1 MVAKKVMLNNR
12 EGLHVRPA
20 GLFSNEM
27 QKFLSDVWVCHKE
40 AAVSGKSI
48 MNLIAAGI
56 QCGDEVEIRCSGPDE
71 EEALSRAVE
80 LIEFRPGRSGR
91 WPCMTGERVLY
102 GVAASPGIGIGH
114 ALVYKEKPMGSL
126 EREIADPKLELE
138 RYHSA
143 VETFCHVTQVKADR
157 VAEMAGKERGDIIR
171 CQADMIRDPYLNGQV
186 EGRIA
191 SGQSAE
197 AALSASCD
205 LFIDLFTAAED
216 EVTRQRAADVRDLRG
231 GMLRLL
237 LGLPE
242 MDFSALQPGTVLLA
256 EELSPSAVSVLN
268 SANVAGIVLGKGGP
282 TSHSAILAR
291 ALEIPAVLGLED
303 RVLDAATGETLIV
316 DGNRGCVVFSP
327 GQVMKS
333 VYEGRQKDF
342 QQLRASLRV
351 FVGRETVTADGKR
364 IQLGANA
371 GSVGD
376 ATRAAGYGCDGIGLL
391 RTEFLYLDR
400 TSQPGEE
407 EQFHAY
413 RQILAA
419 MRGKRVIIRTLDVG
433 GDKTLPYLHQPHEE
447 NPFLGCRG
455 LRFSLRE
462 EDMFR
467 SHLRAVLRAS
477 AYGKAHLLLPMVTGV
492 EEVRRAR
499 EILEEE
505 KEALRRRKVAF
516 DENLP
521 MGVMVETVSAC
532 LMADAFSK
540 EADFFS
546 LGTNDLTQYVL
557 GVDRGN
563 ARVAHLYSYFH
574 PAVLRLVRQVLETAR
589 RTGTKVSMC
598 GEAAADTALTPVL
611 LTFGLEAFSV
621 APVSLLPVRKAISL
635 WTMEEAKAVT
645 EKAMSLETEE
655 EVQAFLKEHEKK

>member
-1 MVAKKVMLNNR
+1 
-12 EGLHVRPA
+12 
-20 GLFSNEM
+20 
-27 QKFLSDVWVCHKE
+27 
-40 AAVSGKSI
+40 
-48 MNLIAAGI
+48 
-56 QCGDEVEIRCSGPDE
+56 
-71 EEALSRAVE
+71 
-80 LIEFRPGRSGR
+80 
-91 WPCMTGERVLY
+91 MTGERVLY
-102 GVAASPGIGIGH
+102 GVAGSPGIGIGH

-126 EREIADPKLELE
+126 DREIADPKMELE
-138 RYHSA
+138 RYRNA
-143 VETFCHVTQVKADR
+143 VETFCRVTQVKADR
-157 VAEMAGKERGDIIR
+157 VAEMAGKEQGDIIR
-171 CQADMIRDPYLNGQV
+171 CQTDMIHDPYMSGQV

-191 SGQSAE
+191 LGQSAE

-205 LFIDLFTAAED
+205 LFIDLFTASDD
-216 EVTRQRAADVRDLRG
+216 EIIRQRAADVRDLRG

-268 SANVAGIVLGKGGP
+268 SANVEGIVLGKGGP

-291 ALEIPAVLGLED
+291 ALEIPAVLGVED
-303 RVLDAATGETLIV
+303 RVMDTVPGEAVIV

-327 GQVMKS
+327 SPEMKT
-333 VYEGRQKDF
+333 VYENRQKDF
-342 QQLRASLRV
+342 QQLRASLRE
-351 FVGRETVTADGKR
+351 FVGRETRTADGER
-364 IQLGANA
+364 IQLAANA
-371 GSVGD
+371 GGVGD
-376 ATRAAGYGCDGIGLL
+376 ATRAAGYGCDGIGLV

-400 TSQPGEE
+400 TSQPGED

-413 RQILAA
+413 RQILSA
-419 MRGKRVIIRTLDVG
+419 MRGKPVIIRTLDVG
-433 GDKTLPYLHQPHEE
+433 GDKNLPYLPQVKED

-467 SHLRAVLRAS
+467 VHLRAVLRAS
-477 AYGKAHLLLPMVTGV
+477 AYGKARLLLPMVTGV
-492 EEVRRAR
+492 EEVRHAR

-505 KEALRRRKVAF
+505 KEVLRRKEIAF

-521 MGVMVETVSAC
+521 VGVMIETVGAC
-532 LMADAFSK
+532 LMAEAFAK

-574 PAVLRLVRQVLETAR
+574 PGVLRMVRQVLETAQ

-598 GEAAADTALTPVL
+598 GEAAADTALTPVWL
-611 LTFGLEAFSV
+611 SFGLKEFSV

-635 WTMEEAKAVT
+635 WTSKEAEEVT
-645 EKAMSLETEE
+645 EEAMSLETEE
-655 EVQAFLKEHEKK
+655 EVREFLKAHEK

>member
-1 MVAKKVMLNNR
+1 
-12 EGLHVRPA
+12 
-20 GLFSNEM
+20 
-27 QKFLSDVWVCHKE
+27 
-40 AAVSGKSI
+40 
-48 MNLIAAGI
+48 
-56 QCGDEVEIRCSGPDE
+56 
-71 EEALSRAVE
+71 
-80 LIEFRPGRSGR
+80 
-91 WPCMTGERVLY
+91 MTGERVLY
-102 GVAASPGIGIGH
+102 GVAGSPGIGIGH

-126 EREIADPKLELE
+126 DREIADPKMELE
-138 RYHSA
+138 RYQNA
-143 VETFCHVTQVKADR
+143 VETFCRVTQVKADR
-157 VAEMAGKERGDIIR
+157 VAEMAGKEQGDIIR
-171 CQADMIRDPYLNGQV
+171 CQTDMIHDPYMSGQV

-191 SGQSAE
+191 LGQSAE

-205 LFIDLFTAAED
+205 LFIDLFTASDD
-216 EVTRQRAADVRDLRG
+216 EIIRQRAADVRDLRG

-256 EELSPSAVSVLN
+256 EGLSPSAVSVLN
-268 SANVAGIVLGKGGP
+268 SANVEGIVLGKGSP

-291 ALEIPAVLGLED
+291 ALEIPAVLGVED
-303 RVLDAATGETLIV
+303 RVMDTVPGEAVIV

-327 GQVMKS
+327 SPEMKT
-333 VYEGRQKDF
+333 VYENRQKDF
-342 QQLRASLRV
+342 QQLRASLRE
-351 FVGRETVTADGKR
+351 FVGRETRTADGER
-364 IQLGANA
+364 IQLAANA
-371 GSVGD
+371 GGVGD
-376 ATRAAGYGCDGIGLL
+376 ATRAAGYGCDGIGLV

-400 TSQPGEE
+400 TSQPGED

-413 RQILAA
+413 RQILSA
-419 MRGKRVIIRTLDVG
+419 MRGKPVIIRTLDVG
-433 GDKTLPYLHQPHEE
+433 GDKNLPYLPQVKED

-467 SHLRAVLRAS
+467 VHLRAVLRAS
-477 AYGKAHLLLPMVTGV
+477 AYGKARLLLPMVTGV
-492 EEVRRAR
+492 EEVRHAR

-505 KEALRRRKVAF
+505 KEVLRRKKIAF

-521 MGVMVETVSAC
+521 VGVMIETVAAC
-532 LMADAFSK
+532 LMAEAFAK

-574 PAVLRLVRQVLETAR
+574 PGVLRMVRQVLETAQ

-598 GEAAADTALTPVL
+598 GEAAADTALTPVWL
-611 LTFGLEAFSV
+611 SFGLKEFSV

-635 WTMEEAKAVT
+635 WTSKEAEEVT
-645 EKAMSLETEE
+645 EEAMSLETEE
-655 EVQAFLKEHEKK
+655 EVREFLKAHEK

>member
-1 MVAKKVMLNNR
+1 
-12 EGLHVRPA
+12 
-20 GLFSNEM
+20 
-27 QKFLSDVWVCHKE
+27 
-40 AAVSGKSI
+40 
-48 MNLIAAGI
+48 
-56 QCGDEVEIRCSGPDE
+56 
-71 EEALSRAVE
+71 
-80 LIEFRPGRSGR
+80 
-91 WPCMTGERVLY
+91 MTGERVLY
-102 GVAASPGIGIGH
+102 GVAASPGIGIGQ
-114 ALVYKEKPMGSL
+114 ALIYKEKPMDSL

-138 RYHSA
+138 RYRSA
-143 VETFCHVTQVKADR
+143 VETFCRVTQVKADR
-157 VAEMAGKERGDIIR
+157 VAEMAGKEQGDIIR
-171 CQADMIRDPYLNGQV
+171 CQADMIRDPYMNGQV

-205 LFIDLFTAAED
+205 LFIDLFTASED
-216 EVTRQRAADVRDLRG
+216 EITRQRAADIRDLRG
-231 GMLRLL
+231 SMLRLL

-242 MDFSALQPGTVLLA
+242 MDFSALQPGTVLMA

-303 RVLDAATGETLIV
+303 RVMDVAPGETVIV

-327 GQVMKS
+327 DHVMKT
-333 VYEGRQKDF
+333 VYRGRQKDF
-342 QQLRASLRV
+342 QELRASMRV
-351 FVGRETVTADGKR
+351 FVGRETVTADGER
-364 IQLGANA
+364 ILLSANA
-371 GSVGD
+371 GSIGD
-376 ATRAAGYGCDGIGLL
+376 AVRAGGYGCDGIGLL

-419 MRGKRVIIRTLDVG
+419 MGGKRVIIRTLDVG
-433 GDKTLPYLHQPHEE
+433 GDKTLPYLNQPHED

-462 EDMFR
+462 EELFR

-477 AYGKAHLLLPMVTGV
+477 AYGKAQLLLPMATGV
-492 EEVRRAR
+492 EEVRRAK

-505 KEALRRRKVAF
+505 KEGFRKRDIVF
-516 DENLP
+516 DEHLP
-521 MGVMVETVSAC
+521 IGVMVETVSAC
-532 LMADAFSK
+532 LMADSLAK

-563 ARVAHLYSYFH
+563 ARVAHLYS
-574 PAVLRLVRQVLETAR
+574 
-589 RTGTKVSMC
+589 C
-598 GEAAADTALTPVL
+598 L
-611 LTFGLEAFSV
+611 LYTS
-621 APVSLLPVRKAISL
+621 PSPRDS
-635 WTMEEAKAVT
+635 
-645 EKAMSLETEE
+645 
-655 EVQAFLKEHEKK
+655 

>member
-1 MVAKKVMLNNR
+1 
-12 EGLHVRPA
+12 
-20 GLFSNEM
+20 
-27 QKFLSDVWVCHKE
+27 
-40 AAVSGKSI
+40 
-48 MNLIAAGI
+48 
-56 QCGDEVEIRCSGPDE
+56 
-71 EEALSRAVE
+71 
-80 LIEFRPGRSGR
+80 
-91 WPCMTGERVLY
+91 MTGERVLY

-143 VETFCHVTQVKADR
+143 VETFCHVTQVKGDR

-505 KEALRRRKVAF
+505 KGALRRRKVAF

>member
-1 MVAKKVMLNNR
+1 
-12 EGLHVRPA
+12 
-20 GLFSNEM
+20 
-27 QKFLSDVWVCHKE
+27 
-40 AAVSGKSI
+40 
-48 MNLIAAGI
+48 
-56 QCGDEVEIRCSGPDE
+56 
-71 EEALSRAVE
+71 
-80 LIEFRPGRSGR
+80 
-91 WPCMTGERVLY
+91 MTGERVLY
-102 GVAASPGIGIGH
+102 GVAASPGIGIGQ
-114 ALVYKEKPMGSL
+114 ALIYKEKPMDSL

-138 RYHSA
+138 RYRSA
-143 VETFCHVTQVKADR
+143 VETFCRVTQVKADR
-157 VAEMAGKERGDIIR
+157 VAEMAGKEQGDIIR
-171 CQADMIRDPYLNGQV
+171 CQADMIRDPYMNGQV

-205 LFIDLFTAAED
+205 LFIDLFTASED
-216 EVTRQRAADVRDLRG
+216 EITRQRAADIRDLRG
-231 GMLRLL
+231 SMLRLL

-242 MDFSALQPGTVLLA
+242 MDFSALQPGTVLMA

-303 RVLDAATGETLIV
+303 RVMDVAPGETVIV

-327 GQVMKS
+327 GHVMKT
-333 VYEGRQKDF
+333 VYRGRQKDF
-342 QQLRASLRV
+342 QELRASMRV
-351 FVGRETVTADGKR
+351 FVGRETVTADGER
-364 IQLGANA
+364 ILLSANA
-371 GSVGD
+371 GSIGD
-376 ATRAAGYGCDGIGLL
+376 AVRAGGYGCDGIGLL

-419 MRGKRVIIRTLDVG
+419 MGGKRVIIRTLDVG
-433 GDKTLPYLHQPHEE
+433 GDKTLPYLNQPHED

-462 EDMFR
+462 EDLFR

-477 AYGKAHLLLPMVTGV
+477 AYGKAQLLLPMATGV
-492 EEVRRAR
+492 EEVRRAK

-505 KEALRRRKVAF
+505 KEGFRRRHIEF
-516 DENLP
+516 DEHLP
-521 MGVMVETVSAC
+521 IGVMVETVSAC
-532 LMADAFSK
+532 LMADSLAK

-574 PAVLRLVRQVLETAR
+574 PAVLRMVRQVLESAR
-589 RTGTKVSMC
+589 KNDIPVGMC

-611 LTFGLEAFSV
+611 LSFGLKAFSV
-621 APVSLLPVRKAISL
+621 APASLLPVRKTISL
-635 WTMEEAKAVT
+635 WSKEEAETVT
-645 EKAMSLETEE
+645 EEAMSLETEE
-655 EVQAFLKEHEKK
+655 EVRLFLQEHRK

>member
-1 MVAKKVMLNNR
+1 
-12 EGLHVRPA
+12 
-20 GLFSNEM
+20 
-27 QKFLSDVWVCHKE
+27 
-40 AAVSGKSI
+40 
-48 MNLIAAGI
+48 
-56 QCGDEVEIRCSGPDE
+56 
-71 EEALSRAVE
+71 
-80 LIEFRPGRSGR
+80 
-91 WPCMTGERVLY
+91 MTGERLLY
-102 GVAASPGIGIGH
+102 GVAGSPGIGIGH

-126 EREIADPKLELE
+126 DREIADPKMELE
-138 RYHSA
+138 RYHNA
-143 VETFCHVTQVKADR
+143 VETFCRVIQVKADR
-157 VAEMAGKERGDIIR
+157 VAEMAGKEQGDIIR
-171 CQADMIRDPYLNGQV
+171 CQTDMIRDPYMSGQV

-191 SGQSAE
+191 LGQSAE

-205 LFIDLFTAAED
+205 LFIDLFTASDD
-216 EVTRQRAADVRDLRG
+216 EIIRQRAADVRDLRG

-291 ALEIPAVLGLED
+291 ALEIPAVLGVEE
-303 RVLDAATGETLIV
+303 RVLDTAPGEAVIV

-327 GQVMKS
+327 GPEMRP
-333 VYEGRQKDF
+333 VYESRQNDF
-342 QQLRASLRV
+342 LQLRASLRV
-351 FVGRETVTADGKR
+351 FVGQETRTADGER
-364 IQLGANA
+364 IQLAANA

-376 ATRAAGYGCDGIGLL
+376 ATRAAGYGCDGIGLV

-413 RQILAA
+413 RQILNA
-419 MRGKRVIIRTLDVG
+419 MRGKRVIIRALDIG
-433 GDKTLPYLHQPHEE
+433 GDKNLPYLAQVKED

-467 SHLRAVLRAS
+467 IHLRAVLRAS
-477 AYGKAHLLLPMVTGV
+477 AYGKAQLLLPMVTGV
-492 EEVRRAR
+492 EEVRQAR
-499 EILEEE
+499 EILEQE
-505 KEALRRRKVAF
+505 KEALRRREIAF

-521 MGVMVETVSAC
+521 VGVMVETVAAC
-532 LMADAFSK
+532 LMADVLSK

-574 PAVLRLVRQVLETAR
+574 PGVLRLVRKVLETAR
-589 RTGTKVSMC
+589 NTGTKVSMC
-598 GEAAADTALTPVL
+598 GEAAGDTALTPVL
-611 LTFGLEAFSV
+611 LSFGLKEFSV

-635 WTMEEAKAVT
+635 WTAKEANAVT
-645 EKAMSLETEE
+645 EEAMSLETEE
-655 EVQAFLKEHEKK
+655 EVREFLRAREK

>member
-1 MVAKKVMLNNR
+1 
-12 EGLHVRPA
+12 
-20 GLFSNEM
+20 
-27 QKFLSDVWVCHKE
+27 
-40 AAVSGKSI
+40 
-48 MNLIAAGI
+48 
-56 QCGDEVEIRCSGPDE
+56 
-71 EEALSRAVE
+71 
-80 LIEFRPGRSGR
+80 
-91 WPCMTGERVLY
+91 MTGERVLY

-143 VETFCHVTQVKADR
+143 VETFCHVTQVKADC

-303 RVLDAATGETLIV
+303 RVLDAVTGETLIV

-477 AYGKAHLLLPMVTGV
+477 AYGKAQLLLPMVTGV

-611 LTFGLEAFSV
+611 LTLGLEAFSV

>member
-1 MVAKKVMLNNR
+1 
-12 EGLHVRPA
+12 
-20 GLFSNEM
+20 
-27 QKFLSDVWVCHKE
+27 
-40 AAVSGKSI
+40 
-48 MNLIAAGI
+48 
-56 QCGDEVEIRCSGPDE
+56 
-71 EEALSRAVE
+71 
-80 LIEFRPGRSGR
+80 
-91 WPCMTGERVLY
+91 MTGERVLY
-102 GVAASPGIGIGH
+102 GVAASPGIGIGQ
-114 ALVYKEKPMGSL
+114 ALIYKEKPMDSL

-138 RYHSA
+138 RYRSA
-143 VETFCHVTQVKADR
+143 VETFCRVTQVKADR
-157 VAEMAGKERGDIIR
+157 VAEMAGKEQGDIIR
-171 CQADMIRDPYLNGQV
+171 CQADMIRDPYMNGQV

-205 LFIDLFTAAED
+205 LFIDLFTASED
-216 EVTRQRAADVRDLRG
+216 EITRQRAADIRDLRG
-231 GMLRLL
+231 SMLRLL

-242 MDFSALQPGTVLLA
+242 MDFSALQPGTVLMA

-303 RVLDAATGETLIV
+303 RVMDVAPGETVIV

-327 GQVMKS
+327 GHVMKT
-333 VYEGRQKDF
+333 VYRGRQKDF
-342 QQLRASLRV
+342 QELRASMRV
-351 FVGRETVTADGKR
+351 FVGRETVTADGER
-364 IQLGANA
+364 ILLSANA
-371 GSVGD
+371 GSIGD
-376 ATRAAGYGCDGIGLL
+376 AVRAGGYGCDGIGLL

-419 MRGKRVIIRTLDVG
+419 MGGKRVIIRTLDVG
-433 GDKTLPYLHQPHEE
+433 GDKTLPYLNLPHED

-462 EDMFR
+462 EELFR

-477 AYGKAHLLLPMVTGV
+477 AYGKAQLLLPMATGV
-492 EEVRRAR
+492 EEVRRAK

-505 KEALRRRKVAF
+505 KEGFRKRDIVF
-516 DENLP
+516 DEHLP
-521 MGVMVETVSAC
+521 IGVMVETVSAC
-532 LMADAFSK
+532 LMADSLAK

-574 PAVLRLVRQVLETAR
+574 PAVLRMVRQVLESAR
-589 RTGTKVSMC
+589 KNDIPVGMC

-611 LTFGLEAFSV
+611 LSFGLKAFSV
-621 APVSLLPVRKAISL
+621 APASLLPVRKTISL
-635 WTMEEAKAVT
+635 WSKEEAETVT
-645 EKAMSLETEE
+645 EEAMSLETEE
-655 EVQAFLKEHEKK
+655 EVRLFLQEHRK

>member
-1 MVAKKVMLNNR
+1 
-12 EGLHVRPA
+12 
-20 GLFSNEM
+20 
-27 QKFLSDVWVCHKE
+27 
-40 AAVSGKSI
+40 
-48 MNLIAAGI
+48 
-56 QCGDEVEIRCSGPDE
+56 
-71 EEALSRAVE
+71 
-80 LIEFRPGRSGR
+80 
-91 WPCMTGERVLY
+91 MTGERVLY
-102 GVAASPGIGIGH
+102 GVAASPGIGIGQ
-114 ALVYKEKPMGSL
+114 ALIYKEKPMDSL

-138 RYHSA
+138 RYRSA
-143 VETFCHVTQVKADR
+143 VETFCRVTQVKADR
-157 VAEMAGKERGDIIR
+157 VAEMAGKEQGDIIR
-171 CQADMIRDPYLNGQV
+171 CQADMIRDPYMNGQV

-205 LFIDLFTAAED
+205 LFIDLFTASEN
-216 EVTRQRAADVRDLRG
+216 EITRQRAADIRDLRG
-231 GMLRLL
+231 SMLRLL

-242 MDFSALQPGTVLLA
+242 MDFSALQPGTVLMA

-303 RVLDAATGETLIV
+303 RVMDVAPGETVIV

-327 GQVMKS
+327 GHVMKT
-333 VYEGRQKDF
+333 VYRGRQKDF
-342 QQLRASLRV
+342 QELRASMRV
-351 FVGRETVTADGKR
+351 FVGRDTVTADGER
-364 IQLGANA
+364 ILLSANA
-371 GSVGD
+371 GSIGD
-376 ATRAAGYGCDGIGLL
+376 AVRAGGYGCDGIGLL

-419 MRGKRVIIRTLDVG
+419 MGGKRVIIRTLDVG
-433 GDKTLPYLHQPHEE
+433 GDKTLPYLNQPHED

-462 EDMFR
+462 EELFR

-477 AYGKAHLLLPMVTGV
+477 AYGKAQLLLPMATGV
-492 EEVRRAR
+492 EEVRRAK

-505 KEALRRRKVAF
+505 KEGFRKRDIVF
-516 DENLP
+516 DEHLP
-521 MGVMVETVSAC
+521 IGVMVETVSAC
-532 LMADAFSK
+532 LMADSLAK

-574 PAVLRLVRQVLETAR
+574 PAVLRMVRQVLESAR
-589 RTGTKVSMC
+589 KNDIPVGMC

-611 LTFGLEAFSV
+611 LSFGLKAFSV
-621 APVSLLPVRKAISL
+621 APASLLPVRKTISL
-635 WTMEEAKAVT
+635 WSKEEAETVT
-645 EKAMSLETEE
+645 EEAMSLETEE
-655 EVQAFLKEHEKK
+655 EVRLFLQEHRK

>member
-1 MVAKKVMLNNR
+1 
-12 EGLHVRPA
+12 
-20 GLFSNEM
+20 
-27 QKFLSDVWVCHKE
+27 
-40 AAVSGKSI
+40 
-48 MNLIAAGI
+48 
-56 QCGDEVEIRCSGPDE
+56 
-71 EEALSRAVE
+71 
-80 LIEFRPGRSGR
+80 
-91 WPCMTGERVLY
+91 MTGERVLY
-102 GVAASPGIGIGH
+102 GVAASPGIGIGQ
-114 ALVYKEKPMGSL
+114 ALIYKEKPMDSL

-138 RYHSA
+138 RYRSA
-143 VETFCHVTQVKADR
+143 VETFCRVTQVKADR
-157 VAEMAGKERGDIIR
+157 VAEMAGKEQGDIIR
-171 CQADMIRDPYLNGQV
+171 CQADMIRDPYMNGQV

-205 LFIDLFTAAED
+205 LFIDLFTASED
-216 EVTRQRAADVRDLRG
+216 EITRQRAADIRDLRG
-231 GMLRLL
+231 SMLRLL

-242 MDFSALQPGTVLLA
+242 MDFSALQPGTVLMA

-303 RVLDAATGETLIV
+303 RVMDVAPGETVIV

-327 GQVMKS
+327 GHVMKT
-333 VYEGRQKDF
+333 VYRGRQKDF
-342 QQLRASLRV
+342 QELRASMRV
-351 FVGRETVTADGKR
+351 FVGRETVTADGER
-364 IQLGANA
+364 ILLSANA
-371 GSVGD
+371 GSIGD
-376 ATRAAGYGCDGIGLL
+376 AVRAGGYGCDGIGLL

-419 MRGKRVIIRTLDVG
+419 MGGKRVIIRTLDVG
-433 GDKTLPYLHQPHEE
+433 GDKTLPYLNQPHED

-462 EDMFR
+462 EELFR

-477 AYGKAHLLLPMVTGV
+477 AYGKAQLLLPMVTGV
-492 EEVRRAR
+492 EEVRRAK

-505 KEALRRRKVAF
+505 KEGFRKRDIVF
-516 DENLP
+516 DEHLP
-521 MGVMVETVSAC
+521 IGVMVETVSAC
-532 LMADAFSK
+532 LMADSLAK

-574 PAVLRLVRQVLETAR
+574 PAVLRMVRQVLESAR
-589 RTGTKVSMC
+589 KNDIPVGMC

-611 LTFGLEAFSV
+611 LSFGLKAFSV
-621 APVSLLPVRKAISL
+621 APASLLPVRKTISL
-635 WTMEEAKAVT
+635 WSKEEAETVT
-645 EKAMSLETEE
+645 EEAMSLETEE
-655 EVQAFLKEHEKK
+655 EVRLFLQEHRK

>member
-1 MVAKKVMLNNR
+1 
-12 EGLHVRPA
+12 
-20 GLFSNEM
+20 
-27 QKFLSDVWVCHKE
+27 
-40 AAVSGKSI
+40 
-48 MNLIAAGI
+48 
-56 QCGDEVEIRCSGPDE
+56 
-71 EEALSRAVE
+71 
-80 LIEFRPGRSGR
+80 
-91 WPCMTGERVLY
+91 MTGERVLY
-102 GVAASPGIGIGH
+102 GVAGSPGIGIGH
-114 ALVYKEKPMGSL
+114 SLVYKEKPMGSL
-126 EREIADPKLELE
+126 DREIADPKMELE
-138 RYHSA
+138 RYHNA
-143 VETFCHVTQVKADR
+143 VDTFCRITQVKADR
-157 VAEMAGKERGDIIR
+157 VAEMVGKEQGDIIR
-171 CQADMIRDPYLNGQV
+171 CQTDMIRDPYMNGQV

-191 SGQSAE
+191 LGQSAE

-205 LFIDLFTAAED
+205 LFIDLFTASED
-216 EVTRQRAADVRDLRG
+216 EITRQRAADIRDMRG

-242 MDFSALQPGTVLLA
+242 MDFSTLQPGTVLMA

-291 ALEIPAVLGLED
+291 ALEIPAVLGVEG
-303 RVLDAATGETLIV
+303 RVLDTAPGEPVIV

-327 GQVMKS
+327 SPEMRS
-333 VYEGRQKDF
+333 VYESRQNDF
-342 QQLRASLRV
+342 LQLRASLRV
-351 FVGRETVTADGKR
+351 FVGRETRTADGER
-364 IQLGANA
+364 IQLAANA

-413 RQILAA
+413 RQILSA

-433 GDKTLPYLHQPHEE
+433 GDKNLPYLGQIKEE

-467 SHLRAVLRAS
+467 AHLRAVLRAS
-477 AYGKAHLLLPMVTGV
+477 AFGQAQLLLPMVTGV
-492 EEVRRAR
+492 EEIHRAR

-505 KEALRRRKVAF
+505 KEVLRHRGVAF
-516 DENLP
+516 DEHLP
-521 MGVMVETVSAC
+521 MGVMVETVAAC
-532 LMADAFSK
+532 LMADVFSK

-574 PAVLRLVRQVLETAR
+574 PGVLRLIRQVLETAQS
-589 RTGTKVSMC
+589 TGTKVSMC
-598 GEAAADTALTPVL
+598 GEAAAETALTPVL
-611 LTFGLEAFSV
+611 LAFGLKEFSV
-621 APVSLLPVRKAISL
+621 APVSLLPVRKTISL
-635 WTMEEAKAVT
+635 WSQKEAKEVT
-645 EKAMSLETEE
+645 EEAMSLETEE
-655 EVQAFLKEHEKK
+655 EVRTFLKAHEK

>member
-1 MVAKKVMLNNR
+1 
-12 EGLHVRPA
+12 
-20 GLFSNEM
+20 
-27 QKFLSDVWVCHKE
+27 
-40 AAVSGKSI
+40 
-48 MNLIAAGI
+48 
-56 QCGDEVEIRCSGPDE
+56 
-71 EEALSRAVE
+71 
-80 LIEFRPGRSGR
+80 
-91 WPCMTGERVLY
+91 MTGERVLY
-102 GVAASPGIGIGH
+102 GVAASPGIGIGQ
-114 ALVYKEKPMGSL
+114 ALIYKEKPMDSL

-138 RYHSA
+138 RYRSA
-143 VETFCHVTQVKADR
+143 VETFCRVTQVKADR
-157 VAEMAGKERGDIIR
+157 VAEMAGKEQGDIIR
-171 CQADMIRDPYLNGQV
+171 CQADMIRDPYMNGQV

-205 LFIDLFTAAED
+205 LFIDLFTASED
-216 EVTRQRAADVRDLRG
+216 EITRQRAADIRDLRG
-231 GMLRLL
+231 SMLRLL

-242 MDFSALQPGTVLLA
+242 MDFSALQPGTVLMA

-303 RVLDAATGETLIV
+303 RVMDVAPGETVIV

-327 GQVMKS
+327 GHVMKT
-333 VYEGRQKDF
+333 VYRGRQKDF
-342 QQLRASLRV
+342 QELRASMRV
-351 FVGRETVTADGKR
+351 FVGRETVTADGER
-364 IQLGANA
+364 ILLSANA
-371 GSVGD
+371 GSIGD
-376 ATRAAGYGCDGIGLL
+376 AVRAGGYGCDGIGLL

-419 MRGKRVIIRTLDVG
+419 MGGKRVIIRTLDVG
-433 GDKTLPYLHQPHEE
+433 GDKTLPYLNQPHED

-462 EDMFR
+462 EELFR

-477 AYGKAHLLLPMVTGV
+477 AYGKAQLLLPMATGV
-492 EEVRRAR
+492 EEVRRAK

-505 KEALRRRKVAF
+505 KEGFRKRDIVF
-516 DENLP
+516 DEHLP
-521 MGVMVETVSAC
+521 IGVMVETVSAC
-532 LMADAFSK
+532 LMVDSLAK

-574 PAVLRLVRQVLETAR
+574 PAVLRMVRQVLESAR
-589 RTGTKVSMC
+589 KNDIPVGMC

-611 LTFGLEAFSV
+611 LSFGLKAFSV
-621 APVSLLPVRKAISL
+621 APASLLPVRKTISL
-635 WTMEEAKAVT
+635 WSKEEAETVT
-645 EKAMSLETEE
+645 EEAMSLETEE
-655 EVQAFLKEHEKK
+655 EVRLFLQEHRK

>member
-1 MVAKKVMLNNR
+1 
-12 EGLHVRPA
+12 
-20 GLFSNEM
+20 
-27 QKFLSDVWVCHKE
+27 
-40 AAVSGKSI
+40 
-48 MNLIAAGI
+48 
-56 QCGDEVEIRCSGPDE
+56 
-71 EEALSRAVE
+71 
-80 LIEFRPGRSGR
+80 
-91 WPCMTGERVLY
+91 MTGERVLY
-102 GVAASPGIGIGH
+102 GVAGSPGIGIGH
-114 ALVYKEKPMGSL
+114 SLVYKEKPMGSL
-126 EREIADPKLELE
+126 DREIADPKMELE
-138 RYHSA
+138 RYHNA
-143 VETFCHVTQVKADR
+143 VDTFCRITQVKADR
-157 VAEMAGKERGDIIR
+157 VAEMVGKEQGDIIR
-171 CQADMIRDPYLNGQV
+171 CQTDMIRDPYMNGQV

-191 SGQSAE
+191 LGQSAE

-205 LFIDLFTAAED
+205 LFIDLFTASED
-216 EVTRQRAADVRDLRG
+216 EITRQRAADIRDMRG

-242 MDFSALQPGTVLLA
+242 MDFSALQPGTVLMA

-291 ALEIPAVLGLED
+291 ALEIPAVLGVEG
-303 RVLDAATGETLIV
+303 RVLDTAPGEPVIV

-327 GQVMKS
+327 SPEMRS
-333 VYEGRQKDF
+333 VYESRQNDF
-342 QQLRASLRV
+342 LQLRASLRV
-351 FVGRETVTADGKR
+351 FVGRETRTADGER
-364 IQLGANA
+364 IQLAANA

-413 RQILAA
+413 RQILSA

-433 GDKTLPYLHQPHEE
+433 GDKNLPYLGQIKEE

-467 SHLRAVLRAS
+467 AHLRAVLRAS
-477 AYGKAHLLLPMVTGV
+477 AFGQAQLLLPMVTGV
-492 EEVRRAR
+492 EEIHRAR

-505 KEALRRRKVAF
+505 KEVLRHRGVAF
-516 DENLP
+516 DEHLP
-521 MGVMVETVSAC
+521 MGVMVETVAAC
-532 LMADAFSK
+532 LMADVFSK

-574 PAVLRLVRQVLETAR
+574 PGVLRLIRQVLETAQS
-589 RTGTKVSMC
+589 TGTKVSMC
-598 GEAAADTALTPVL
+598 GEAAAETALTPVL
-611 LTFGLEAFSV
+611 LAFGLKEFSV
-621 APVSLLPVRKAISL
+621 APVSLLPVRKTISL
-635 WTMEEAKAVT
+635 WSQKEAKEVT
-645 EKAMSLETEE
+645 EEAMSLETEE
-655 EVQAFLKEHEKK
+655 EVRTFLKAHEK

>member
-1 MVAKKVMLNNR
+1 M
-12 EGLHVRPA
+12 
-20 GLFSNEM
+20 
-27 QKFLSDVWVCHKE
+27 
-40 AAVSGKSI
+40 
-48 MNLIAAGI
+48 
-56 QCGDEVEIRCSGPDE
+56 
-71 EEALSRAVE
+71 
-80 LIEFRPGRSGR
+80 
-91 WPCMTGERVLY
+91 LY
-102 GVAASPGIGIGH
+102 GVAGSPGIGIGH

-126 EREIADPKLELE
+126 DREIADPKMELE
-138 RYHSA
+138 RYRNA
-143 VETFCHVTQVKADR
+143 VETFCRVTQVKADR
-157 VAEMAGKERGDIIR
+157 VAEMAGKEQGDIIR
-171 CQADMIRDPYLNGQV
+171 CQTDMIHDPYMSGQV

-191 SGQSAE
+191 LGQSAE

-205 LFIDLFTAAED
+205 LFIDLFTASED
-216 EVTRQRAADVRDLRG
+216 EIIRQRAADVRDLRG

-268 SANVAGIVLGKGGP
+268 SANVEGIVLGKGGP

-291 ALEIPAVLGLED
+291 ALEIPAVLGVED
-303 RVLDAATGETLIV
+303 RVMDTAPGEAVIV

-327 GQVMKS
+327 SPEMKT
-333 VYEGRQKDF
+333 VYVNRQKDF
-342 QQLRASLRV
+342 QQLRASLRE
-351 FVGRETVTADGKR
+351 FVGRETRTADGER
-364 IQLGANA
+364 IQLAANA
-371 GSVGD
+371 GGVGD
-376 ATRAAGYGCDGIGLL
+376 ATRAAGYGCDGIGLV

-400 TSQPGEE
+400 TSQPGED

-413 RQILAA
+413 RQILSA
-419 MRGKRVIIRTLDVG
+419 MRGKPVIIRTLDVG
-433 GDKTLPYLHQPHEE
+433 GDKNLPYLPQVKED

-467 SHLRAVLRAS
+467 VHLRAVLRAS
-477 AYGKAHLLLPMVTGV
+477 AYGKARLLLPMVTGV
-492 EEVRRAR
+492 EEVRHAR

-505 KEALRRRKVAF
+505 KEVLRRKKIAF

-521 MGVMVETVSAC
+521 VGVMIETVAAC
-532 LMADAFSK
+532 LMAEAFAK

-574 PAVLRLVRQVLETAR
+574 PGVLRMVRQVLETAQ

-598 GEAAADTALTPVL
+598 GEAAADTALTPVWL
-611 LTFGLEAFSV
+611 SFGLKEFSV

-635 WTMEEAKAVT
+635 WTSKEAEEVT
-645 EKAMSLETEE
+645 EEAMSLETEE
-655 EVQAFLKEHEKK
+655 EVREFLKAHEK

>member
-1 MVAKKVMLNNR
+1 
-12 EGLHVRPA
+12 
-20 GLFSNEM
+20 
-27 QKFLSDVWVCHKE
+27 
-40 AAVSGKSI
+40 
-48 MNLIAAGI
+48 
-56 QCGDEVEIRCSGPDE
+56 
-71 EEALSRAVE
+71 
-80 LIEFRPGRSGR
+80 
-91 WPCMTGERVLY
+91 MTGERLLY
-102 GVAASPGIGIGH
+102 GVAGSPGIGIGH

-126 EREIADPKLELE
+126 DREIADPKMELE
-138 RYHSA
+138 RYHNA
-143 VETFCHVTQVKADR
+143 VETFCRVIQVKADR
-157 VAEMAGKERGDIIR
+157 VAEMAGKEQGDIIR
-171 CQADMIRDPYLNGQV
+171 CQTDMIRDPYMSGQV

-191 SGQSAE
+191 LGQSAE

-205 LFIDLFTAAED
+205 LFIDLFTASDD
-216 EVTRQRAADVRDLRG
+216 EIIRQRAADVRDLRG

-291 ALEIPAVLGLED
+291 ALEIPAVLGVEE
-303 RVLDAATGETLIV
+303 RVLDTAPGEAVIV

-327 GQVMKS
+327 GPEMRS
-333 VYEGRQKDF
+333 VYESRQNDF
-342 QQLRASLRV
+342 LQLRASLRV
-351 FVGRETVTADGKR
+351 FVGQETRTADGER
-364 IQLGANA
+364 IQLAANA

-376 ATRAAGYGCDGIGLL
+376 ATRAAGYGCDGIGLV

-413 RQILAA
+413 RQILNA
-419 MRGKRVIIRTLDVG
+419 MRGKRVIIRALDIG
-433 GDKTLPYLHQPHEE
+433 GDKNLPYLAQVKED

-467 SHLRAVLRAS
+467 IHLRAVLRAS
-477 AYGKAHLLLPMVTGV
+477 AYGKAQLLLPMVTGV
-492 EEVRRAR
+492 EEVRQAR
-499 EILEEE
+499 EILEQE
-505 KEALRRRKVAF
+505 KEALRRREIAF

-521 MGVMVETVSAC
+521 VGVMVETVAAC
-532 LMADAFSK
+532 LMADVLSK

-574 PAVLRLVRQVLETAR
+574 PGVLRLVRKVLETAR
-589 RTGTKVSMC
+589 NTGTKVSMC
-598 GEAAADTALTPVL
+598 GEAAGDTALTPVL
-611 LTFGLEAFSV
+611 LSFGLKEFSV

-635 WTMEEAKAVT
+635 WTAKEANTVT
-645 EKAMSLETEE
+645 EEAMSLETEE
-655 EVQAFLKEHEKK
+655 EVREFLRAREK

>member
-1 MVAKKVMLNNR
+1 
-12 EGLHVRPA
+12 
-20 GLFSNEM
+20 
-27 QKFLSDVWVCHKE
+27 
-40 AAVSGKSI
+40 
-48 MNLIAAGI
+48 
-56 QCGDEVEIRCSGPDE
+56 
-71 EEALSRAVE
+71 
-80 LIEFRPGRSGR
+80 
-91 WPCMTGERVLY
+91 MTGERVLY
-102 GVAASPGIGIGH
+102 GVAASPGIGIGQ
-114 ALVYKEKPMGSL
+114 ALIYKEKPMDSL

-138 RYHSA
+138 RYRSA
-143 VETFCHVTQVKADR
+143 VETFCRVTQVKADR
-157 VAEMAGKERGDIIR
+157 VAEMAGKEQGDIIR
-171 CQADMIRDPYLNGQV
+171 CQADMIRDPYMNGQV

-205 LFIDLFTAAED
+205 LFIDLFTASED
-216 EVTRQRAADVRDLRG
+216 EITRQRAADIRDLRG
-231 GMLRLL
+231 SMLRLL

-242 MDFSALQPGTVLLA
+242 MDFSALQPGTVLMA

-303 RVLDAATGETLIV
+303 RVMDVAPGETVIV

-327 GQVMKS
+327 GHVMKT
-333 VYEGRQKDF
+333 VYRGRQKDF
-342 QQLRASLRV
+342 QELRASMRV
-351 FVGRETVTADGKR
+351 FVGRDTVTADGER
-364 IQLGANA
+364 ILLSANA
-371 GSVGD
+371 GSIGD
-376 ATRAAGYGCDGIGLL
+376 AVRAGGYGCDGIGLL

-419 MRGKRVIIRTLDVG
+419 MGGKRVIIRTLDVG
-433 GDKTLPYLHQPHEE
+433 GDKTLPYLNQPHED

-462 EDMFR
+462 EELFR

-477 AYGKAHLLLPMVTGV
+477 AYGKAQLLLPMATGV
-492 EEVRRAR
+492 EEVRRAK

-505 KEALRRRKVAF
+505 KEGFRKRDIVF
-516 DENLP
+516 DEHLP
-521 MGVMVETVSAC
+521 IGVMVETVSAC
-532 LMADAFSK
+532 LMADSLAK

-574 PAVLRLVRQVLETAR
+574 PAVLRMVRQVLESAR
-589 RTGTKVSMC
+589 KNDIPVGMC

-611 LTFGLEAFSV
+611 LSFGLKAFSV
-621 APVSLLPVRKAISL
+621 VPASLLPVRKTISL
-635 WTMEEAKAVT
+635 WSKEEAETVT
-645 EKAMSLETEE
+645 EEAMSLETEE
-655 EVQAFLKEHEKK
+655 EVRLFLQEHRK

>member
-1 MVAKKVMLNNR
+1 
-12 EGLHVRPA
+12 
-20 GLFSNEM
+20 
-27 QKFLSDVWVCHKE
+27 
-40 AAVSGKSI
+40 
-48 MNLIAAGI
+48 
-56 QCGDEVEIRCSGPDE
+56 
-71 EEALSRAVE
+71 
-80 LIEFRPGRSGR
+80 
-91 WPCMTGERVLY
+91 MTGERVLY
-102 GVAASPGIGIGH
+102 GVAASPGIGIGQ
-114 ALVYKEKPMGSL
+114 ALIYKEKPMDSL

-138 RYHSA
+138 RYRSA
-143 VETFCHVTQVKADR
+143 VETFCRVTQVKADR
-157 VAEMAGKERGDIIR
+157 VAEMAGKEQGDIIR
-171 CQADMIRDPYLNGQV
+171 CQADMIRDPYMNGQV

-205 LFIDLFTAAED
+205 LFIDLFTASED
-216 EVTRQRAADVRDLRG
+216 EITRQRAADIRDLRG
-231 GMLRLL
+231 SMLRLL

-242 MDFSALQPGTVLLA
+242 MDFSALQPGTVLMA

-303 RVLDAATGETLIV
+303 RVMDVAPGETVIV

-327 GQVMKS
+327 GHVMKT
-333 VYEGRQKDF
+333 VYRGRQKDF
-342 QQLRASLRV
+342 QELRASMRV
-351 FVGRETVTADGKR
+351 FVGRETVTADGER
-364 IQLGANA
+364 ILLSANA
-371 GSVGD
+371 GSIGD
-376 ATRAAGYGCDGIGLL
+376 AVRAGGYGCDGIGLL

-419 MRGKRVIIRTLDVG
+419 MGGKRVIIRTLDVG
-433 GDKTLPYLHQPHEE
+433 GDKTLPYRNQPHED

-462 EDMFR
+462 EELFR

-477 AYGKAHLLLPMVTGV
+477 AYGKAQLLLPMVTGV
-492 EEVRRAR
+492 EEVRRAK

-505 KEALRRRKVAF
+505 KEGFRKRDIVF
-516 DENLP
+516 DEHLP
-521 MGVMVETVSAC
+521 IGVMVETVSAC
-532 LMADAFSK
+532 LMADSLAK

-574 PAVLRLVRQVLETAR
+574 PAVLRMVRQVLESAR
-589 RTGTKVSMC
+589 KNDIPVGMC

-611 LTFGLEAFSV
+611 LSFGLKAFSV
-621 APVSLLPVRKAISL
+621 APASLLPVRKTISL
-635 WTMEEAKAVT
+635 WSKEEAETVT
-645 EKAMSLETEE
+645 EEAMSLETEE
-655 EVQAFLKEHEKK
+655 EVRLFLQEHRK

>member
-1 MVAKKVMLNNR
+1 
-12 EGLHVRPA
+12 
-20 GLFSNEM
+20 
-27 QKFLSDVWVCHKE
+27 
-40 AAVSGKSI
+40 
-48 MNLIAAGI
+48 
-56 QCGDEVEIRCSGPDE
+56 
-71 EEALSRAVE
+71 
-80 LIEFRPGRSGR
+80 
-91 WPCMTGERVLY
+91 MTGERVLY
-102 GVAASPGIGIGH
+102 GVAASPGIGIGQ
-114 ALVYKEKPMGSL
+114 ALIYKEKPMDSL

-138 RYHSA
+138 RYRSA
-143 VETFCHVTQVKADR
+143 VETFCRVTQVKADR
-157 VAEMAGKERGDIIR
+157 VAEMAGKEQGDIIR
-171 CQADMIRDPYLNGQV
+171 CQADMIRDPYMNGQV

-205 LFIDLFTAAED
+205 LFIDLFTASED
-216 EVTRQRAADVRDLRG
+216 EITRQRAADIRDLRG
-231 GMLRLL
+231 SMLRLL

-242 MDFSALQPGTVLLA
+242 MDFSALQPGTVLMA

-303 RVLDAATGETLIV
+303 RVMDVAPGETVIV

-327 GQVMKS
+327 GHVMKT
-333 VYEGRQKDF
+333 VYRGRQKDF
-342 QQLRASLRV
+342 QELRASMRV
-351 FVGRETVTADGKR
+351 FVGRETVTADGER
-364 IQLGANA
+364 ILLSANA
-371 GSVGD
+371 GSIGD
-376 ATRAAGYGCDGIGLL
+376 AVRAGGYGCDGIGLL

-400 TSQPGEE
+400 ASQPGEE

-419 MRGKRVIIRTLDVG
+419 MGGKRVIIRTLDVG
-433 GDKTLPYLHQPHEE
+433 GDKTLPYLNQPHED

-462 EDMFR
+462 EELFR

-477 AYGKAHLLLPMVTGV
+477 AYGKAQLLLPMTTGV
-492 EEVRRAR
+492 EEVRRAK

-505 KEALRRRKVAF
+505 KEGFRKRDIVF
-516 DENLP
+516 DEHLP
-521 MGVMVETVSAC
+521 IGVMVETVSAC
-532 LMADAFSK
+532 LMADSLAK

-574 PAVLRLVRQVLETAR
+574 PAVLRMVRQVLESAR
-589 RTGTKVSMC
+589 KNDIPVGMC

-611 LTFGLEAFSV
+611 LSFGLKAFSV
-621 APVSLLPVRKAISL
+621 APASLLPVRKTISL
-635 WTMEEAKAVT
+635 WSKEEAETVT
-645 EKAMSLETEE
+645 EEAMSLETEE
-655 EVQAFLKEHEKK
+655 EVRLFLQEHRK

>member
-1 MVAKKVMLNNR
+1 
-12 EGLHVRPA
+12 
-20 GLFSNEM
+20 
-27 QKFLSDVWVCHKE
+27 
-40 AAVSGKSI
+40 
-48 MNLIAAGI
+48 
-56 QCGDEVEIRCSGPDE
+56 
-71 EEALSRAVE
+71 
-80 LIEFRPGRSGR
+80 
-91 WPCMTGERVLY
+91 MTGERVLY
-102 GVAASPGIGIGH
+102 GVAASPGIGIGQ
-114 ALVYKEKPMGSL
+114 ALIYKEKPMDSL

-138 RYHSA
+138 RYRSA
-143 VETFCHVTQVKADR
+143 VETFCRVTQVKADR
-157 VAEMAGKERGDIIR
+157 VAEMAGKEQGDIIR
-171 CQADMIRDPYLNGQV
+171 CQADMIRDPYMNGQV

-205 LFIDLFTAAED
+205 LFIDLFTASED
-216 EVTRQRAADVRDLRG
+216 EITRQRAADIRDLRG
-231 GMLRLL
+231 SMLRLL

-242 MDFSALQPGTVLLA
+242 MDFSALQPGTVLMA

-303 RVLDAATGETLIV
+303 RVMEVAPGETVIV

-327 GQVMKS
+327 GHVMKT
-333 VYEGRQKDF
+333 VYRGRQKDF
-342 QQLRASLRV
+342 QELRASMRV
-351 FVGRETVTADGKR
+351 FVGRETVTADGER
-364 IQLGANA
+364 ILLSANA
-371 GSVGD
+371 GSIGD
-376 ATRAAGYGCDGIGLL
+376 AVRAGGYGCDGIGLL

-419 MRGKRVIIRTLDVG
+419 MGGKRVIIRTLDVG
-433 GDKTLPYLHQPHEE
+433 GDKTLPYLNQPHED

-462 EDMFR
+462 EELFR

-477 AYGKAHLLLPMVTGV
+477 AYGKAQLLLPMATGV
-492 EEVRRAR
+492 EEVRRAK

-505 KEALRRRKVAF
+505 KEGFRKRDIVF
-516 DENLP
+516 DEHLP
-521 MGVMVETVSAC
+521 IGVMVETVSAC
-532 LMADAFSK
+532 LMADSLAK

-574 PAVLRLVRQVLETAR
+574 PAVLRMVRQVLESAR
-589 RTGTKVSMC
+589 KNDIPVGMC

-611 LTFGLEAFSV
+611 LSFGLKAFSV
-621 APVSLLPVRKAISL
+621 APASLLPVRKTISL
-635 WTMEEAKAVT
+635 WSKEEAETVT
-645 EKAMSLETEE
+645 EEAMSLETEE
-655 EVQAFLKEHEKK
+655 EVRLFLQEHRK

>member
-1 MVAKKVMLNNR
+1 
-12 EGLHVRPA
+12 
-20 GLFSNEM
+20 
-27 QKFLSDVWVCHKE
+27 
-40 AAVSGKSI
+40 
-48 MNLIAAGI
+48 
-56 QCGDEVEIRCSGPDE
+56 
-71 EEALSRAVE
+71 
-80 LIEFRPGRSGR
+80 
-91 WPCMTGERVLY
+91 MTGERVLY
-102 GVAASPGIGIGH
+102 GVAGSPGIGIGH
-114 ALVYKEKPMGSL
+114 ALVYKEKPMDSL
-126 EREIADPKLELE
+126 EREIADPRLELE
-138 RYHSA
+138 RYRSA
-143 VETFCHVTQVKADR
+143 VETFCRVTQAKADR
-157 VAEMAGKERGDIIR
+157 VDGMAGKQQGDIIR
-171 CQADMIRDPYLNGQV
+171 CQVDMIRDPYLSGQV
-186 EGRIA
+186 EGRID

-216 EVTRQRAADVRDLRG
+216 ELTRQRAADVRDVRG
-231 GMLRLL
+231 AMLRLL

-242 MDFSALQPGTVLLA
+242 VDFSALKPGTVLLA
-256 EELSPSAVSVLN
+256 EELSPSTVSMLN

-291 ALEIPAVLGLED
+291 ALEIPAVLGVEE
-303 RVLDAATGETLIV
+303 RVLDTAPGEPVIV
-316 DGNRGCVVFSP
+316 DGNRGCAVFSP
-327 GQVMKS
+327 GPVMRA
-333 VYEGRQKDF
+333 VYEDRQREF
-342 QQLRASLRV
+342 QQLRASMRV
-351 FVGRETVTADGKR
+351 FVGRETVTADGQR
-364 IQLGANA
+364 IGLWANA

-376 ATRAAGYGCDGIGLL
+376 AARAAGYGCDGIGLL

-413 RQILAA
+413 RQILSA

-433 GDKTLPYLHQPHEE
+433 GDKTLPYLRQPHED

-477 AYGKAHLLLPMVTGV
+477 AYGKAHLLLPMVTGL

-499 EILEEE
+499 EMLEEE
-505 KEALRRRKVAF
+505 KAALRRRGLAF

-521 MGVMVETVSAC
+521 VGVMVETVSAC
-532 LMADAFSK
+532 LLADALSQ

-574 PAVLRLVRQVLETAR
+574 PAVLRMVRQVLEAAR

-598 GEAAADTALTPVL
+598 GEAAADTALTPLL
-611 LTFGLEAFSV
+611 LTFGLKAFSV

-635 WTMEEAKAVT
+635 WTMEEAAAVT
-645 EKAMSLETEE
+645 EEAMSLETEE
-655 EVQAFLKEHEKK
+655 QVREFLKQREKQ

>member
-1 MVAKKVMLNNR
+1 
-12 EGLHVRPA
+12 
-20 GLFSNEM
+20 
-27 QKFLSDVWVCHKE
+27 
-40 AAVSGKSI
+40 
-48 MNLIAAGI
+48 
-56 QCGDEVEIRCSGPDE
+56 
-71 EEALSRAVE
+71 
-80 LIEFRPGRSGR
+80 
-91 WPCMTGERVLY
+91 MTGERVLY
-102 GVAASPGIGIGH
+102 GVAASPGIGIGQ
-114 ALVYKEKPMGSL
+114 ALIYKEKPMDSL

-138 RYHSA
+138 RYRSA
-143 VETFCHVTQVKADR
+143 VETFCRVTQVKADR
-157 VAEMAGKERGDIIR
+157 VAEMAGKEQGDIIR
-171 CQADMIRDPYLNGQV
+171 CQADMIRDPYMNGQV

-205 LFIDLFTAAED
+205 LFIDLFTASED
-216 EVTRQRAADVRDLRG
+216 EITRQRAADIRDLRG
-231 GMLRLL
+231 SMLRLL

-242 MDFSALQPGTVLLA
+242 MDFSALQPGTVLMA

-303 RVLDAATGETLIV
+303 RVMDVAPGETVIV

-327 GQVMKS
+327 GHVMKT
-333 VYEGRQKDF
+333 VYRGRQKDF
-342 QQLRASLRV
+342 QELRASMRV
-351 FVGRETVTADGKR
+351 FVGRETVTADGER
-364 IQLGANA
+364 ILLSANA
-371 GSVGD
+371 GSIGD
-376 ATRAAGYGCDGIGLL
+376 AVRAGGYGCDGIGLL

-400 TSQPGEE
+400 ASQPGEE

-419 MRGKRVIIRTLDVG
+419 MGGKRVIIRTLDVG
-433 GDKTLPYLHQPHEE
+433 GDKTLPYLNQPHED

-462 EDMFR
+462 EELFR

-477 AYGKAHLLLPMVTGV
+477 AYGKAQLLLPMATGV
-492 EEVRRAR
+492 EEVRRAK

-505 KEALRRRKVAF
+505 KEGFRKRDIVF
-516 DENLP
+516 DEHLP
-521 MGVMVETVSAC
+521 IGVMVETVSAC
-532 LMADAFSK
+532 LMADSLAK

-574 PAVLRLVRQVLETAR
+574 PAVLRMVRQVLESAR
-589 RTGTKVSMC
+589 KNDIPVGMC

-611 LTFGLEAFSV
+611 LSFGLKAFSV
-621 APVSLLPVRKAISL
+621 APASLLPVRKTISL
-635 WTMEEAKAVT
+635 WSKEEAETVT
-645 EKAMSLETEE
+645 EEAMSLETEE
-655 EVQAFLKEHEKK
+655 EVRLFLQEHRK

>member
-1 MVAKKVMLNNR
+1 M
-12 EGLHVRPA
+12 
-20 GLFSNEM
+20 
-27 QKFLSDVWVCHKE
+27 
-40 AAVSGKSI
+40 
-48 MNLIAAGI
+48 
-56 QCGDEVEIRCSGPDE
+56 
-71 EEALSRAVE
+71 
-80 LIEFRPGRSGR
+80 
-91 WPCMTGERVLY
+91 LY
-102 GVAASPGIGIGH
+102 GVAGSPGIGIGH

-126 EREIADPKLELE
+126 DREIADPKMELE
-138 RYHSA
+138 RYRNA
-143 VETFCHVTQVKADR
+143 VETFCRVTQVKADR
-157 VAEMAGKERGDIIR
+157 VAEMAGKEQGDIIR
-171 CQADMIRDPYLNGQV
+171 CQTDMIHDPYMSGQV

-191 SGQSAE
+191 LGQSAE

-205 LFIDLFTAAED
+205 LFIDLFTASDD
-216 EVTRQRAADVRDLRG
+216 EIIRQRAADVRDLRG

-268 SANVAGIVLGKGGP
+268 SANVEGIVLGKGGP

-291 ALEIPAVLGLED
+291 ALEIPAVLGVED
-303 RVLDAATGETLIV
+303 RVMDTVPGEAVIV

-327 GQVMKS
+327 SPEMKT
-333 VYEGRQKDF
+333 VYENRQKDF
-342 QQLRASLRV
+342 QQLRASLRE
-351 FVGRETVTADGKR
+351 FVGRETRTADGER
-364 IQLGANA
+364 IQLAANA
-371 GSVGD
+371 GGVGD
-376 ATRAAGYGCDGIGLL
+376 ATRAAGYGCDGIGLV

-400 TSQPGEE
+400 TSQPGED

-413 RQILAA
+413 RQILSA
-419 MRGKRVIIRTLDVG
+419 MRGKPVIIRTLDVG
-433 GDKTLPYLHQPHEE
+433 GDKNLPYLPQVKED

-467 SHLRAVLRAS
+467 VHLRAVLRAS
-477 AYGKAHLLLPMVTGV
+477 AYGKARLLLPMVTGV
-492 EEVRRAR
+492 EEVRHAR

-505 KEALRRRKVAF
+505 KEVLRRKEIAF

-521 MGVMVETVSAC
+521 VGVMIETVAAC
-532 LMADAFSK
+532 LMAEAFAK

-574 PAVLRLVRQVLETAR
+574 PGVLRMVRQVLETAQ

-598 GEAAADTALTPVL
+598 GEAAADTALTPVWL
-611 LTFGLEAFSV
+611 SFGLKEFSV

-635 WTMEEAKAVT
+635 WTSKEAEEVT
-645 EKAMSLETEE
+645 EEAMSLETEE
-655 EVQAFLKEHEKK
+655 EVREFLKAHEK

>member
-1 MVAKKVMLNNR
+1 
-12 EGLHVRPA
+12 
-20 GLFSNEM
+20 
-27 QKFLSDVWVCHKE
+27 
-40 AAVSGKSI
+40 
-48 MNLIAAGI
+48 
-56 QCGDEVEIRCSGPDE
+56 
-71 EEALSRAVE
+71 
-80 LIEFRPGRSGR
+80 
-91 WPCMTGERVLY
+91 MTGERVLY
-102 GVAASPGIGIGH
+102 GVAASPGIGIGQ
-114 ALVYKEKPMGSL
+114 ALIYKEKPMDSL

-138 RYHSA
+138 RYRSA
-143 VETFCHVTQVKADR
+143 VETFCRVTQVKADR
-157 VAEMAGKERGDIIR
+157 VAEMAGKEQGDIIR
-171 CQADMIRDPYLNGQV
+171 CQADMIRDPYMNGQV

-205 LFIDLFTAAED
+205 LFIDLFTASED
-216 EVTRQRAADVRDLRG
+216 EITRQRAADIRDLRG
-231 GMLRLL
+231 SMLRLL

-242 MDFSALQPGTVLLA
+242 MDFSALQPGTVLMA

-303 RVLDAATGETLIV
+303 RVMDVAPGETVIV

-327 GQVMKS
+327 GHVMKT
-333 VYEGRQKDF
+333 VYRGRQKDF
-342 QQLRASLRV
+342 QELRASMRV
-351 FVGRETVTADGKR
+351 FVGRETVTADGER
-364 IQLGANA
+364 ILLSANA
-371 GSVGD
+371 GSIGD
-376 ATRAAGYGCDGIGLL
+376 AVRAGGYGCDGIGLL

-419 MRGKRVIIRTLDVG
+419 MGGKRVIIRTLDVG
-433 GDKTLPYLHQPHEE
+433 GDKTLPYLNQPHED

-462 EDMFR
+462 EELLR

-477 AYGKAHLLLPMVTGV
+477 AYGKAQLLLPMATGV
-492 EEVRRAR
+492 EEVRRAK

-505 KEALRRRKVAF
+505 KEGFRKRDIVF
-516 DENLP
+516 DEHLP
-521 MGVMVETVSAC
+521 IGVMVETVSAC
-532 LMADAFSK
+532 LMADSLAK

-574 PAVLRLVRQVLETAR
+574 PAVLRMVRQVLESAR
-589 RTGTKVSMC
+589 KNDIPVGMC

-611 LTFGLEAFSV
+611 LSFGLKAFSV
-621 APVSLLPVRKAISL
+621 APASLLPVRKTISL
-635 WTMEEAKAVT
+635 WSKEEAETVT
-645 EKAMSLETEE
+645 EEAMSLETEE
-655 EVQAFLKEHEKK
+655 EVRLFLQEHRK